1 MRLRLR
7 SMVAAFNH
15 VVADYTLARL
25 EITSAHPR
33 MTAPRVIDRLGL
45 HARPDDAGHV
55 WRVAIRQL
63 RAVERYV
70 KTGAS
75 AVARRHAAWSALTD
89 AFARLMRYASGIE
102 TLRTTTAR
110 ARRRPRS

>member
-7 SMVAAFNH
+7 VMVAAFNH

-33 MTAPRVIDRLGL
+33 MTAPPVIDRLGL

-63 RAVERYV
+63 RAAERYV

-75 AVARRHAAWSALTD
+75 AVARRHEAWSALTE
-89 AFARLMRYASGIE
+89 AFAQLMRYASGIE